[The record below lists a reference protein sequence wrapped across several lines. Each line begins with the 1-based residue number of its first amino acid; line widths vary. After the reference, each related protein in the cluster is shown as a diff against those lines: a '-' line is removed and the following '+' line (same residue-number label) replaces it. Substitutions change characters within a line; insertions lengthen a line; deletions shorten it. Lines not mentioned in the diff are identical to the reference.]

1 LVFSFIN
8 HRCSLRPHINRFPK
22 SSLSHK
28 AQLKPQTIF
37 SLSFTSHN
45 QSGIRKAL
53 HKSERLQLRSYFL
66 PALGSV
72 SVEVYTATMD
82 PQEKTQPKFSHIMKE
97 LISIF
102 LSDNWNLG
110 RFRHF
115 EQFGS
120 LINLRRGSK
129 TLGLVFVGIH
139 AA

>member
-1 LVFSFIN
+1 
-8 HRCSLRPHINRFPK
+8 
-22 SSLSHK
+22 
-28 AQLKPQTIF
+28 
-37 SLSFTSHN
+37 
-45 QSGIRKAL
+45 
-53 HKSERLQLRSYFL
+53 L

-110 RFRHF
+110 RFRRF

-120 LINLRRGSK
+120 LINLRLTYEHGCRFFVGQTYFGLVVNKAVRGSK